1 MQTVEYDTQVSLK
14 ANISNYVAAF
24 KEATA
29 VYKRFNDELA
39 KGSLSSTD
47 ALARSSN
54 NVSKAVKATAIGV
67 TALGVAA
74 LKTGMDFEHQMSR
87 VGAISG
93 ANAEELKKMN
103 DQAIKLGA
111 DTAFSAKEAAE
122 GMEALASAGFD
133 ANQIMAATPGV
144 MDLAAVSGGDV
155 GAAAEYAA
163 TALNGFGLE
172 ADQSAHVADVF
183 ARAAADTNAEA
194 KDMGEALKMV
204 APQAHTAGL
213 SLEETAAAIGL
224 LSNAGIKG
232 SEAGSNLAMALT
244 RVQNPSGE
252 AKKAMEQLG
261 YSAFDSSG
269 KMKPLAQQMSEL
281 REKLEGMTDQ
291 QKQYYLS
298 EIYGVQGGRAVNV
311 LLSQRAGAL
320 DELTGKLQ
328 NSDGAAS
335 DMAKTMQNDLKSSVE
350 QFFGSLESLS
360 IIIEQT
366 FSGTLKGAVDAVT
379 DKIGDLNDY
388 LQKNQAQIQ
397 KTVDKG
403 IQFAKTFI
411 EMLPPIETV
420 MSALKVAL
428 PAFLALETFKGIG
441 AGGAKTIAFLETL
454 QADLSLV
461 RTGLRM
467 TGSVMSVQQ
476 GIISTAFGRVY
487 NSSKKAV
494 SGLNHFLN
502 MATSASGAEYMGS
515 KIKGVGSALAG
526 IPSKAGSATRS
537 LINFGKNP
545 QSAINGLKQAYVGL
559 GNTAAVLDTKYAAL
573 LGRMGASGETIA
585 NLTTTATTSTGAFTA
600 LGTSLGSLTVIAAGV
615 AVVATAIY
623 MAWSSNFMNI
633 QGVVKTAIGG
643 IKSMFDSMKPA
654 VTGVLEALKPIG
666 SILGGILKVVG
677 ALAIGALVVSAIA
690 LATALRLV
698 ADVLVGLVKLVT
710 AGGNAFKALGLLMT
724 GNFKGASKAAGDAK
738 KDLGQ
743 AMNAAKDMGQA
754 FADAGKIGYD
764 SFSQLGKAGDS
775 AKSSSESATTS
786 TKQLEKSIDSVSK
799 SAKSMKETFD
809 NSKAKFSDLINTE
822 GVSDKTKQFLTDVN
836 NTLDQYQQNTE
847 KASEK
852 YREAIT
858 KAEDKT
864 GKERIKAVNEA
875 NQQLAQATQENGK
888 NLINITSDLDRQLK
902 ERRFSDGTEM
912 TEDQVQ
918 MLTEQNNA
926 IKQKLME
933 QNQIFVDAQMTRL
946 QNGEKLNQQEREA
959 TITTLQANYELR
971 SQQIQQGEEKIKQ
984 LKDQLANAQ
993 DQTTKAQLQ
1002 QQITQQEAH
1011 NQQMLNQQLQFGNEM
1026 NMAIANG
1033 SKLTFDTWSNGL
1045 KSMSNVTAEQLQ
1057 AMYLSFV
1064 QMNNDTGQ
1072 QMQAFALML
1081 QQSGTQGVNNLVQAL
1096 STGKAS
1102 TAEISA
1108 AIAKDGT
1115 DGLNTLPPGMFAKGD
1130 EGKNKFI
1137 EALKAGDFK
1146 GAGKYLATQSSEGA
1160 KDGSKHSSA
1169 GKENA
1174 DNYNKGLQQKK
1185 SEAKDAGTQLAE
1197 SSVKGTQSKKSSMKD
1212 AGDTL
1217 GYHAAKGV
1225 SGRKGDTKDAGD
1237 TLGYHAARG
1246 VASRKGDVRDAGD
1259 TLGYHAAAGVR
1270 GRVGDMRSA
1279 GSQLAAGVASGI
1291 SSNTGAA
1298 VSAMASLVASVN
1310 AEAKKVA
1317 KIHSPSRLMRDE
1329 VGKFLSLGVAV
1340 GITENED
1347 VAAKAMGNMISNIR
1361 SKVNDFK
1368 ILMPDM
1374 LSDSTVTMNS
1384 TSELKLSSFDTTND
1398 LLRRILNRDQVVVLD
1413 TGEVVGHTKDLFNTA
1428 FGEDIQNKS
1437 RWS

>member
-1 MQTVEYDTQVSLK
+1 MSTYDSRVTLG
-14 ANISNYVAAF
+14 ANITQYVAAF
-24 KEATA
+24 REATA
-29 VYKRFNDELA
+29 IYKKFNQEII
-39 KGSLSSTD
+39 KGSMSSTD
-47 ALARSSN
+47 ALAKSSN
-54 NVSKAVKATAIGV
+54 IVSTAVKATAVGV

-74 LKTGMDFEHQMSR
+74 IKTGMDFEHQMSR

-93 ANAEELKKMN
+93 ANAKELKAMN

-111 DTAFSAKEAAE
+111 DTAFSAKEAAQ

-172 ADQSAHVADVF
+172 ADKSTHVADVF

-252 AKKAMEQLG
+252 AKKAMDQLG

-311 LLSQRAGAL
+311 LLSQRSDAL
-320 DELTGKLQ
+320 QDLTGKLQ

-335 DMAKTMQNDLKSSVE
+335 EMAKTMQNDLKSSVE
-350 QFFGSLESLS
+350 QFFGSLESLA

-366 FSGTLKGAVDAVT
+366 FGGVLKSGVDAAT
-379 DKIGDLNDY
+379 DKIGQFNDY
-388 LQKNQAQIQ
+388 LQKNQAEIQ
-397 KTVDKG
+397 KSIGKG
-403 IQFAKTFI
+403 IEFAKSFMD
-411 EMLPPIETV
+411 MLPSIESVT
-420 MSALKVAL
+420 SALKIAL

-441 AGGAKTIAFLETL
+441 VGGAKTIQFLETL

-461 RTGLRM
+461 RTGIGM
-467 TGSVMSVQQ
+467 TGSAISAQNS
-476 GIISTAFGRVY
+476 IISMAFGGIY

-494 SGLNHFLN
+494 SGLNHFLY
-502 MATSASGAEYMGS
+502 MSTSASGAEYMAS

-526 IPSKAGSATRS
+526 IPSKATNATKS
-537 LINFGKNP
+537 LITFATNP
-545 QSAINGLKQAYVGL
+545 KQAAISLNG
-559 GNTAAVLDTKYAAL
+559 AYAKL
-573 LGRMGASGETIA
+573 LGTMGASEAQIA
-585 NLTTTATTSTGAFTA
+585 SLAPTAISSSGAVA
-600 LGTSLGSLTVIAAGV
+600 GLGASLGSLTIIAAGV

-633 QGVVKTAIGG
+633 QGVVKTAISG
-643 IKSMFDSMKPA
+643 IKSMFSSMKPA
-654 VTGVLEALKPIG
+654 VTSVLEALKPIG

-677 ALAIGALVVSAIA
+677 ALAIGALVMAAIQ
-690 LATALRLV
+690 LATGLRLV
-698 ADVLVGLVKLVT
+698 ADVLVGLIKLVT
-710 AGGNAFKALGLLMT
+710 SAGNVFKALGQAMT
-724 GNFKGASKAAGDAK
+724 GDFKGASKSIGAAK

-743 AMNAAKDMGQA
+743 AMDAAKDMGQA
-754 FADAGKIGYD
+754 FADAGKIGYE
-764 SFSQLGKAGDS
+764 SFSQLGKGGKEAKESSDS
-775 AKSSSESATTS
+775 ATNS
-786 TKQLEKSIDSVSK
+786 TKQLKKSVEAVSN
-799 SAKSMKETFD
+799 SAKEMKTTFES
-809 NSKAKFSDLINTE
+809 SKAKFSELINIE

-836 NTLDQYQQNTE
+836 NTLDQYQANAQ
-847 KASEK
+847 KASDK
-852 YREAIT
+852 YS
-858 KAEDKT
+858 KAMTDAEELT
-864 GKERIKAVNEA
+864 GKKRVEAVNKA
-875 NQQLAQATQENGK
+875 NKDLANATQQNGQ
-888 NLINITSDLDRQLK
+888 NLLNITSDLDRQLQDK
-902 ERRFSDGTEM
+902 RFSDGTAM
-912 TEDQVQ
+912 TEDQVKL
-918 MLTEQNNA
+918 LTDQNNA
-926 IKQKLME
+926 IKQKLIE
-933 QNQIFVDAQMTRL
+933 QNQIFADAQMTRL

-1011 NQQMLNQQLQFGNEM
+1011 NQQMLNQQLQFGTQM
-1026 NMAIANG
+1026 NMTIANG
-1033 SKLTFDTWSNGL
+1033 SKLNFDTWSNGL
-1045 KSMSNVTAEQLQ
+1045 KNMSNVTNEQLQ
-1057 AMYLSFV
+1057 SMYLAFV
-1064 QMNNDTGQ
+1064 KMNGDTGQ

-1081 QQSGTQGVNNLVQAL
+1081 QQTGTQGVDNLVQAL
-1096 STGKAS
+1096 STGKA
-1102 TAEISA
+1102 TTTQIAQ

-1115 DGLNTLPPGMFAKGD
+1115 DGLNSLPPGMFAKGD

-1146 GAGKYLATQSSEGA
+1146 GAGKYLATQSGEGA
-1160 KDGSKHSSA
+1160 KDSSKHSEA
-1169 GKENA
+1169 GKENG
-1174 DNYNKGLQQKK
+1174 DNYSKGLKQKK

-1197 SSVKGTQSKKSSMKD
+1197 SSVKGTKSKKADMKD

-1217 GYHAAKGV
+1217 GYHASKGV

-1329 VGKFLSLGVAV
+1329 VGKFLALGVAV

-1347 VAAKAMGNMISNIR
+1347 AASKAMGNMIENIQSNVTRLDLLLPNPINDSNI
-1361 SKVNDFK
+1361 N
-1368 ILMPDM
+1368 L
-1374 LSDSTVTMNS
+1374 NS
-1384 TSELKLSSFDTTND
+1384 TNELKVSSFDTTNN
-1398 LLRRILNRDQVVVLD
+1398 LLRRLIDKKQVIVLD
-1413 TGEVVGHTKDLFNTA
+1413 SGAVVGETKDLYNTA
-1428 FGEDIQNKS
+1428 FGEDIQLQT
-1437 RWS
+1437 RWN

>member
-1 MQTVEYDTQVSLK
+1 MSTYDSRVTLG
-14 ANISNYVAAF
+14 ANITQYVAAF
-24 KEATA
+24 REATA
-29 VYKRFNDELA
+29 IYKKFNQEIT
-39 KGSLSSTD
+39 KGSMSSTD
-47 ALARSSN
+47 ALAKSSN
-54 NVSKAVKATAIGV
+54 IVSTAVKATAVGV

-74 LKTGMDFEHQMSR
+74 IKTGMDFEHQMSR

-93 ANAEELKKMN
+93 ANAKELKAMN

-172 ADQSAHVADVF
+172 ADKSAHVADVF

-252 AKKAMEQLG
+252 AKKAMDQLG

-281 REKLEGMTDQ
+281 REKLSEMTDQ

-311 LLSQRAGAL
+311 LLSQRSDAL
-320 DELTGKLQ
+320 QDLTGKLQ

-335 DMAKTMQNDLKSSVE
+335 EMAKTMQNDLKSSVE
-350 QFFGSLESLS
+350 QFFGSLESLA

-420 MSALKVAL
+420 TSALKVAL

-461 RTGLRM
+461 RTGLGM

-476 GIISTAFGRVY
+476 GIISTAFGGVY

-666 SILGGILKVVG
+666 KLLGGILKVVG
-677 ALAIGALVVSAIA
+677 ALAIGALVMAAIQ
-690 LATALRLV
+690 LATGLRLV
-698 ADVLVGLVKLVT
+698 ADVLVGLIKLVT
-710 AGGNAFKALGLLMT
+710 SAGNVFKALGQAMT
-724 GNFKGASKAAGDAK
+724 GDFKGASKSIGAAK

-743 AMNAAKDMGQA
+743 AMDAAKDMGQA
-754 FADAGKIGYD
+754 FVDAGKIGYE
-764 SFSQLGKAGDS
+764 SFSQLGKGGKEAKESSDS
-775 AKSSSESATTS
+775 ATNS
-786 TKQLEKSIDSVSK
+786 TKQLKKSVEAVSN
-799 SAKSMKETFD
+799 SAKEMKTTFE

-836 NTLDQYQQNTE
+836 NTLDQYQANAQ
-847 KASEK
+847 KASDK
-852 YREAIT
+852 YS
-858 KAEDKT
+858 KAMTDAEELT
-864 GKERIKAVNEA
+864 GKKRVEAVNKA
-875 NQQLAQATQENGK
+875 NKDLANATQQNGQ
-888 NLINITSDLDRQLK
+888 NLLNITSDLDRQLQDK
-902 ERRFSDGTEM
+902 RFSDGTAM
-912 TEDQVQ
+912 TEDQVK
-918 MLTEQNNA
+918 MLTDQNNA
-926 IKQKLME
+926 IKQKLIE
-933 QNQIFVDAQMTRL
+933 QNQIFADAQMTRL

-971 SQQIQQGEEKIKQ
+971 SQQIQQSEEKIKQ

-1081 QQSGTQGVNNLVQAL
+1081 QQSGTQGVDNLVQAL

-1102 TAEISA
+1102 TAEIAA

-1146 GAGKYLATQSSEGA
+1146 GAGKYLATQSGEGA
-1160 KDGSKHSSA
+1160 KDSSKHSEA
-1169 GKENA
+1169 GEESG
-1174 DNYNKGLQQKK
+1174 DNYIKGLKQKK

-1197 SSVKGTQSKKSSMKD
+1197 SSVKGTQSKKSEMKD

-1225 SGRKGDTKDAGD
+1225 SGRKGDTRDAGD

-1291 SSNTGAA
+1291 SSNTSAA

-1329 VGKFLSLGVAV
+1329 VGKFLALGVAV

-1347 VAAKAMGNMISNIR
+1347 AASKAMGNMIENIKSNATRLDLLLPNPINDSNI
-1361 SKVNDFK
+1361 N
-1368 ILMPDM
+1368 L
-1374 LSDSTVTMNS
+1374 NS
-1384 TSELKLSSFDTTND
+1384 TNELKVSSFDTTND
-1398 LLRRILNRDQVVVLD
+1398 LLRRLIDKKQVIVLDSGVVV
-1413 TGEVVGHTKDLFNTA
+1413 GETKDLYNTA

>member
-1 MQTVEYDTQVSLK
+1 MSTYDSRVTLG
-14 ANISNYVAAF
+14 ANITQYVAAF
-24 KEATA
+24 REATA
-29 VYKRFNDELA
+29 IYKRFNQEIT
-39 KGSLSSTD
+39 KGSMSSTD
-47 ALARSSN
+47 ALAKSSN
-54 NVSKAVKATAIGV
+54 VVSTAVKATAVGV

-74 LKTGMDFEHQMSR
+74 IKTGMDFEHQMSR

-93 ANAEELKKMN
+93 ANAKELKAMN

-172 ADQSAHVADVF
+172 ADKSAHVADVF

-252 AKKAMEQLG
+252 AKKAMDQLG

-281 REKLEGMTDQ
+281 REKLSGMTDQ

-311 LLSQRAGAL
+311 LLSQRSDAL
-320 DELTGKLQ
+320 QDLTGKLQ

-335 DMAKTMQNDLKSSVE
+335 EMAKTMQNDLKSSVE
-350 QFFGSLESLS
+350 QFFGSLESLA

-366 FSGTLKGAVDAVT
+366 FGGVLKSGVDAAT
-379 DKIGDLNDY
+379 DKIGQFNDY
-388 LQKNQAQIQ
+388 LQKNQAEIQ
-397 KTVDKG
+397 KSIGKG
-403 IQFAKTFI
+403 IEFAKSFMD
-411 EMLPPIETV
+411 MLPSIESVT
-420 MSALKVAL
+420 SALKIAL

-441 AGGAKTIAFLETL
+441 VGGAKTIQFLETL

-461 RTGLRM
+461 RTGIGM
-467 TGSVMSVQQ
+467 TGSAISTQNS
-476 GIISTAFGRVY
+476 IISMAFSGIY

-494 SGLNHFLN
+494 SGLNHFLY
-502 MATSASGAEYMGS
+502 MSTSASGAEYMAS
-515 KIKGVGSALAG
+515 KIKGVGSALVG
-526 IPSKAGSATRS
+526 IPSKATNATKS
-537 LINFGKNP
+537 LVTFATNP
-545 QSAINGLKQAYVGL
+545 KQAAISLNG
-559 GNTAAVLDTKYAAL
+559 AYAKL
-573 LGRMGASGETIA
+573 LGTMGASEAQIA
-585 NLTTTATTSTGAFTA
+585 SLAPTAISSSGAVA
-600 LGTSLGSLTVIAAGV
+600 GLGASLGSLTIIAAGV

-666 SILGGILKVVG
+666 KLLGGILKVVG

-698 ADVLVGLVKLVT
+698 ADVLVGLIKIVT
-710 AGGNAFKALGLLMT
+710 SAGNVFKALGQAMT
-724 GNFKGASKAAGDAK
+724 GDFKGASKSIGAAK

-743 AMNAAKDMGQA
+743 AMDAAKDMGQA
-754 FADAGKIGYD
+754 FVDAGKIGYE

-875 NQQLAQATQENGK
+875 NKQLAQATQENGK

-918 MLTEQNNA
+918 MLTDQNNA
-926 IKQKLME
+926 LKQKLIE
-933 QNQIFVDAQMTRL
+933 QNQIFADAQMTRL

-971 SQQIQQGEEKIKQ
+971 AQQIQQGEEKIKQ

-1081 QQSGTQGVNNLVQAL
+1081 QQTGTQGVDNLVQAL

-1102 TAEISA
+1102 TAEIAA

-1115 DGLNTLPPGMFAKGD
+1115 DGLNSLPPGMFAKGD

-1146 GAGKYLATQSSEGA
+1146 GAGQYLATQSSEGA
-1160 KDGSKHSSA
+1160 RDTNKHEKAGDDNSKA
-1169 GKENA
+1169 YIKELEKN
-1174 DNYNKGLQQKK
+1174 K

-1197 SSVKGTQSKKSSMKD
+1197 SSVKGVTSEKSSMKD

-1237 TLGYHAARG
+1237 TLGYHTARG

-1310 AEAKKVA
+1310 EEAKKVA

-1329 VGKFLSLGVAV
+1329 VGKFLALGVAV

-1347 VAAKAMGNMISNIR
+1347 AASKAMGNMIENIKSNVTR
-1361 SKVNDFK
+1361 LDLLLPNPMNDSS
-1368 ILMPDM
+1368 ISL
-1374 LSDSTVTMNS
+1374 NS
-1384 TSELKLSSFDTTND
+1384 TNELKVSSFDTTND
-1398 LLRRILNRDQVVVLD
+1398 LLRRLVDKKQVIVLD
-1413 TGEVVGHTKDLFNTA
+1413 SGAVVGETKDLYNTA
-1428 FGEDIQNKS
+1428 FGEDIQLQT
-1437 RWS
+1437 RWN

>member
-1 MQTVEYDTQVSLK
+1 MSTYDSRVTLG
-14 ANISNYVAAF
+14 ANITQYVAAF
-24 KEATA
+24 REATA
-29 VYKRFNDELA
+29 VYKRFNQEIT
-39 KGSLSSTD
+39 KGSMSSTD
-47 ALARSSN
+47 ALAKSSN
-54 NVSKAVKATAIGV
+54 IVSTAVKATAVGV

-74 LKTGMDFEHQMSR
+74 IKTGMDFEHQMSR

-93 ANAEELKKMN
+93 ANAKELKAMN

-172 ADQSAHVADVF
+172 ADKSAHVADVF

-350 QFFGSLESLS
+350 QFFGSLESLA

-366 FSGTLKGAVDAVT
+366 FGGVLKSGVDAAT
-379 DKIGDLNDY
+379 DKIGQFNDY
-388 LQKNQAQIQ
+388 LQKNQAEIQ
-397 KTVDKG
+397 KSIGKG
-403 IQFAKTFI
+403 IEFAKSFMD
-411 EMLPPIETV
+411 MLPSIESVT
-420 MSALKVAL
+420 SALKIAL

-441 AGGAKTIAFLETL
+441 VGGAKTIQFLETL

-461 RTGLRM
+461 RTGIGM
-467 TGSVMSVQQ
+467 TGSAISTQNS
-476 GIISTAFGRVY
+476 IISMAFSGIY

-494 SGLNHFLN
+494 SGLNHFLY
-502 MATSASGAEYMGS
+502 MSESASGAEYMAS
-515 KIKGVGSALAG
+515 KIKSVGSALAG
-526 IPSKAGSATRS
+526 IPSKATNAAKSLWNFAKHPQIALSGLSGAFNKVGDATA
-537 LINFGKNP
+537 F
-545 QSAINGLKQAYVGL
+545 
-559 GNTAAVLDTKYAAL
+559 LDIKYAGM
-573 LGRMGASGETIA
+573 LGKMGASESTIA
-585 NLTTTATTSTGAFTA
+585 GLTSSAAGLGAT
-600 LGTSLGSLTVIAAGV
+600 LGTLTVVAAGV

-666 SILGGILKVVG
+666 KLLGGILKVVG

-690 LATALRLV
+690 LATALRLI
-698 ADVLVGLVKLVT
+698 ADVLVGLIKLVT
-710 AGGNAFKALGLLMT
+710 SAGNVFKALGQAMT
-724 GNFKGASKAAGDAK
+724 GDFKGASKSISAAK

-743 AMNAAKDMGQA
+743 AMDAAKDMGQA
-754 FADAGKIGYD
+754 FVDAGKIGYE
-764 SFSQLGKAGDS
+764 SFSQLGKGGKEAKESSDS
-775 AKSSSESATTS
+775 ATNS
-786 TKQLEKSIDSVSK
+786 TKQLKKSVEAVSNSAKEMKTTFENSK
-799 SAKSMKETFD
+799 S
-809 NSKAKFSDLINTE
+809 KFSDLINTE

-836 NTLDQYQQNTE
+836 NTLDQYQANAQ
-847 KASEK
+847 KASDK
-852 YREAIT
+852 YS
-858 KAEDKT
+858 KAMTDAEELT
-864 GKERIKAVNEA
+864 GKKRVEAVNKASKDLA
-875 NQQLAQATQENGK
+875 NATQQNGQ
-888 NLINITSDLDRQLK
+888 NLLNITSDLDRQLQDK
-902 ERRFSDGTEM
+902 RFSDGTAM
-912 TEDQVQ
+912 TEDQVK
-918 MLTEQNNA
+918 MLTDQNNA
-926 IKQKLME
+926 IKQKLIE
-933 QNQIFVDAQMTRL
+933 QNQIFADAQMTRL

-971 SQQIQQGEEKIKQ
+971 AQQIQQGEEKIKQ
-984 LKDQLANAQ
+984 LKEQLANAQ

-1002 QQITQQEAH
+1002 QQITQQEAA
-1011 NQQMLNQQLQFGNEM
+1011 NQQMLNQQLQFGTQM
-1026 NMAIANG
+1026 NMTIANG
-1033 SKLTFDTWSNGL
+1033 SKLNFDTWSNGL
-1045 KSMSNVTAEQLQ
+1045 KNMSNVTSEQLQ
-1057 AMYLSFV
+1057 SMYLAFV
-1064 QMNNDTGQ
+1064 KMNGDTGQ

-1081 QQSGTQGVNNLVQAL
+1081 QRTGTQGVDNLVQAL
-1096 STGKAS
+1096 STGKA
-1102 TAEISA
+1102 TTTQIAQ

-1115 DGLNTLPPGMFAKGD
+1115 DGLNSLPPGMFAKGD

-1146 GAGKYLATQSSEGA
+1146 GAGQYLATQSSEGA
-1160 KDGSKHSSA
+1160 RDTNKHEKAGDDNSKA
-1169 GKENA
+1169 YIKELEKN
-1174 DNYNKGLQQKK
+1174 K

-1197 SSVKGTQSKKSSMKD
+1197 SSVKGVTSEKSSMKD

-1217 GYHAAKGV
+1217 GYHATKGV
-1225 SGRKGDTKDAGD
+1225 SGRKGDIRDAGD

-1329 VGKFLSLGVAV
+1329 VGKFLALGVAV

-1347 VAAKAMGNMISNIR
+1347 AASKAMGNMIENIKSNVTR
-1361 SKVNDFK
+1361 LDLLLPNPMNDSS
-1368 ILMPDM
+1368 ISL
-1374 LSDSTVTMNS
+1374 NS
-1384 TSELKLSSFDTTND
+1384 TNELKVSSFDTTND
-1398 LLRRILNRDQVVVLD
+1398 LLRRLVDKKQVIVLD
-1413 TGEVVGHTKDLFNTA
+1413 SGAVVGETKDLYNTA
-1428 FGEDIQNKS
+1428 FGEDIQLQT
-1437 RWS
+1437 RWN

>member
-1 MQTVEYDTQVSLK
+1 MSTYDSRVTLG
-14 ANISNYVAAF
+14 ANITQYVAAF
-24 KEATA
+24 REATA
-29 VYKRFNDELA
+29 VYKRFNQEIT
-39 KGSLSSTD
+39 KGSMSSTD
-47 ALARSSN
+47 ALAKSSN
-54 NVSKAVKATAIGV
+54 IVSTAVKATAVGV

-74 LKTGMDFEHQMSR
+74 IKTGMDFEHQMSR

-93 ANAEELKKMN
+93 ANAKELKAMN

-111 DTAFSAKEAAE
+111 DTAFSAKEAAQ

-133 ANQIMAATPGV
+133 ANQIIAATPGV

-172 ADQSAHVADVF
+172 ADKSTHVADVF

-366 FSGTLKGAVDAVT
+366 FSGTLKGAVDAAT

-420 MSALKVAL
+420 TSALKVAL

-461 RTGLRM
+461 RTGLGM

-476 GIISTAFGRVY
+476 GIISTAFGGVY

-600 LGTSLGSLTVIAAGV
+600 LGASLGSLTVIAAGV

-666 SILGGILKVVG
+666 KLLSGILKVVG
-677 ALAIGALVVSAIA
+677 ALAIGTLVGSAIA
-690 LATALRLV
+690 LATALRLI
-698 ADVLVGLVKLVT
+698 ADVLVGLIKLVT
-710 AGGNAFKALGLLMT
+710 SAGNVFKALGQAMT
-724 GNFKGASKAAGDAK
+724 GDFKGASKSISAAK

-743 AMNAAKDMGQA
+743 AMDAAKDMGQA

-875 NQQLAQATQENGK
+875 NKQLAQATQENGK

-1081 QQSGTQGVNNLVQAL
+1081 QQSGTQGVDNLVQAL

-1102 TAEISA
+1102 TAEIAA

-1146 GAGKYLATQSSEGA
+1146 GAGKYLATQSGEGA
-1160 KDGSKHSSA
+1160 KDSSKHSEA
-1169 GKENA
+1169 GKENG
-1174 DNYNKGLQQKK
+1174 DNYSKGLKQKK

-1197 SSVKGTQSKKSSMKD
+1197 SSVKGTKSKKADMKD

-1217 GYHAAKGV
+1217 GYHASKGV

-1329 VGKFLSLGVAV
+1329 VGKFLALGVAV

-1347 VAAKAMGNMISNIR
+1347 AASKAMGNMIKNIQSNVTRLDLLLPNPINDSNI
-1361 SKVNDFK
+1361 N
-1368 ILMPDM
+1368 L
-1374 LSDSTVTMNS
+1374 NS
-1384 TSELKLSSFDTTND
+1384 TNELKVSSFDTTNN
-1398 LLRRILNRDQVVVLD
+1398 LLRRLIDKKQVIVLD
-1413 TGEVVGHTKDLFNTA
+1413 SGAVVGETKDLYNTA
-1428 FGEDIQNKS
+1428 FGEDIQLQT
-1437 RWS
+1437 RWN

>member
-311 LLSQRAGAL
+311 LLSQRSGAL

-420 MSALKVAL
+420 TSALKVAL

-461 RTGLRM
+461 RTGLGM

-502 MATSASGAEYMGS
+502 MATSASGAEYMAS
-515 KIKGVGSALAG
+515 KIKGIGTAFVG
-526 IPSKAGSATRS
+526 IPGKA
-537 LINFGKNP
+537 KH
-545 QSAINGLKQAYVGL
+545 
-559 GNTAAVLDTKYAAL
+559 
-573 LGRMGASGETIA
+573 
-585 NLTTTATTSTGAFTA
+585 ATTSLIQFATNPREAVLSLNSAYASLLTKLGASEAQIASLAPTA
-600 LGTSLGSLTVIAAGV
+600 VSSSGAIAGLGASLGSLTLIAAGV

-643 IKSMFDSMKPA
+643 IKSMFDSIKPA

-698 ADVLVGLVKLVT
+698 ADVLVGLIKLVT
-710 AGGNAFKALGLLMT
+710 SAGNVFKALGQAMT
-724 GNFKGASKAAGDAK
+724 GDFKGASKSISAAK

-743 AMNAAKDMGQA
+743 AMDAAKDMGQA
-754 FADAGKIGYD
+754 FVDAGKIGYD

-864 GKERIKAVNEA
+864 GKERVKAVNEA
-875 NQQLAQATQENGK
+875 NKQLAQATQENGK

-1081 QQSGTQGVNNLVQAL
+1081 QQSGTQGVDNLVQAL

-1102 TAEISA
+1102 TAEITA

-1146 GAGKYLATQSSEGA
+1146 GAGKYLATQSGEGA
-1160 KDGSKHSSA
+1160 KDSSKHSEA
-1169 GKENA
+1169 GKENG
-1174 DNYNKGLQQKK
+1174 DNYNKGLKQKK

-1217 GYHAAKGV
+1217 GYHATKGV
-1225 SGRKGDTKDAGD
+1225 SGRKGDTRDAGD

-1368 ILMPDM
+1368 ILMPDT
-1374 LSDSTVTMNS
+1374 LTDSTVTMNS

>member
-1 MQTVEYDTQVSLK
+1 MSTYDSRVTLG
-14 ANISNYVAAF
+14 ANITQYVAAF
-24 KEATA
+24 REATA
-29 VYKRFNDELA
+29 IYKKFNQEIT
-39 KGSLSSTD
+39 KGSMSSTD
-47 ALARSSN
+47 ALAKSSN
-54 NVSKAVKATAIGV
+54 IVSTAVKATAVGV

-74 LKTGMDFEHQMSR
+74 IKTGMDFEHQISR

-93 ANAEELKKMN
+93 ANAKELKAMN

-172 ADQSAHVADVF
+172 ADKSTHVADVF

-420 MSALKVAL
+420 TSALKVAL

-461 RTGLRM
+461 RTGLGM

-476 GIISTAFGRVY
+476 GIISTAFGGVY

-502 MATSASGAEYMGS
+502 MATSASGAEYMAS
-515 KIKGVGSALAG
+515 KIKGIGTAFVG
-526 IPSKAGSATRS
+526 IPGKA
-537 LINFGKNP
+537 KH
-545 QSAINGLKQAYVGL
+545 
-559 GNTAAVLDTKYAAL
+559 
-573 LGRMGASGETIA
+573 
-585 NLTTTATTSTGAFTA
+585 ATTSLIQFATNPREAVLSLNSAYASLLTKFGASEAQIASLAPTA
-600 LGTSLGSLTVIAAGV
+600 VSSSGAIAGLGASLGSLTLIAAGV

-666 SILGGILKVVG
+666 KLLSGILKVVG
-677 ALAIGALVVSAIA
+677 ALAIGTLVGSAIT
-690 LATALRLV
+690 LATALRLI
-698 ADVLVGLVKLVT
+698 ADVLVGLIKLVT
-710 AGGNAFKALGLLMT
+710 SAGNVFKALGQAMT
-724 GNFKGASKAAGDAK
+724 GDFKGASKSISAAK

-743 AMNAAKDMGQA
+743 AMDAAKDMGQA
-754 FADAGKIGYD
+754 FVDAGKIGYE
-764 SFSQLGKAGDS
+764 SFSQLGKGGKE
-775 AKSSSESATTS
+775 AKE
-786 TKQLEKSIDSVSK
+786 
-799 SAKSMKETFD
+799 MKTAFE

-836 NTLDQYQQNTE
+836 NTLDQYQANAQ
-847 KASEK
+847 KASDK
-852 YREAIT
+852 YS
-858 KAEDKT
+858 KAMTDAEELT
-864 GKERIKAVNEA
+864 GKKRVEAVNKA
-875 NQQLAQATQENGK
+875 NKDLANATQQNGQ
-888 NLINITSDLDRQLK
+888 NLLNITSDLDRQLQDK
-902 ERRFSDGTEM
+902 RFSDGTAM
-912 TEDQVQ
+912 TEDQVKL
-918 MLTEQNNA
+918 LTDQNNA
-926 IKQKLME
+926 IKQKLIE
-933 QNQIFVDAQMTRL
+933 QNQIFADAQMTRL

-1033 SKLTFDTWSNGL
+1033 SKLNFDTWSNGL
-1045 KSMSNVTAEQLQ
+1045 KNMSNVTNEQLQ
-1057 AMYLSFV
+1057 SMYLAFV
-1064 QMNNDTGQ
+1064 KMNGDTGQ

-1081 QQSGTQGVNNLVQAL
+1081 QQTGTQGVDNLVQAL
-1096 STGKAS
+1096 STGKA
-1102 TAEISA
+1102 TTTQIAQ

-1115 DGLNTLPPGMFAKGD
+1115 DGLNSLPPGMFAKGD

-1146 GAGKYLATQSSEGA
+1146 GAGKYLATQSGEGA
-1160 KDGSKHSSA
+1160 KDSSKHSEA
-1169 GKENA
+1169 GKENG
-1174 DNYNKGLQQKK
+1174 DNYNKGLKQKK

-1225 SGRKGDTKDAGD
+1225 SGRKGDTRDAGD

-1329 VGKFLSLGVAV
+1329 VGKFLALGVAV

-1347 VAAKAMGNMISNIR
+1347 AASKAMGNMIENIQSNVTRLDLLLPNPINDSNI
-1361 SKVNDFK
+1361 N
-1368 ILMPDM
+1368 L
-1374 LSDSTVTMNS
+1374 NS
-1384 TSELKLSSFDTTND
+1384 TNELKVSSFDTTND
-1398 LLRRILNRDQVVVLD
+1398 LLRRLIDKKQVIVLD
-1413 TGEVVGHTKDLFNTA
+1413 SGAVVGETKDLYNTA
-1428 FGEDIQNKS
+1428 FGEDIQLQT
-1437 RWS
+1437 RWN

>member
-1 MQTVEYDTQVSLK
+1 MEYDTQVSLK

-111 DTAFSAKEAAE
+111 DTAFSAKEAAQ

-172 ADQSAHVADVF
+172 ADKSTHVADVF

-204 APQAHTAGL
+204 APQANTAGL

-366 FSGTLKGAVDAVT
+366 FSGTLKGAVDVAT

-420 MSALKVAL
+420 TSALKVAL

-461 RTGLRM
+461 RTGLGM

-476 GIISTAFGRVY
+476 GIISTAFGGVY

-600 LGTSLGSLTVIAAGV
+600 LGASLGSLTVIAAGV

-666 SILGGILKVVG
+666 KLLSGILKVVG
-677 ALAIGALVVSAIA
+677 ALAIGTLVGSAIA
-690 LATALRLV
+690 LATALRLI
-698 ADVLVGLVKLVT
+698 ADVLVGLIKLVT
-710 AGGNAFKALGLLMT
+710 SAGNVFKALGQAMT
-724 GNFKGASKAAGDAK
+724 GDFKGASKSISAAK

-743 AMNAAKDMGQA
+743 AMDAAKDMGQA
-754 FADAGKIGYD
+754 FADAGKIGYE
-764 SFSQLGKAGDS
+764 SFSQLGKEAKESSDS
-775 AKSSSESATTS
+775 ATNS
-786 TKQLEKSIDSVSK
+786 TKQLKKSVEAVSN
-799 SAKSMKETFD
+799 SAKEMKTTFE

-836 NTLDQYQQNTE
+836 NTLDQYQANAQ
-847 KASEK
+847 KASDK
-852 YREAIT
+852 YS
-858 KAEDKT
+858 KAMTDAEELT
-864 GKERIKAVNEA
+864 GKKRVEAVNKA
-875 NQQLAQATQENGK
+875 NKNLANATQQNGQ
-888 NLINITSDLDRQLK
+888 NLLNITSDLDRQLQDK
-902 ERRFSDGTEM
+902 RFSDGTAM
-912 TEDQVQ
+912 TEDQVKL
-918 MLTEQNNA
+918 LTDQNNA

-1081 QQSGTQGVNNLVQAL
+1081 QQSGTQGVDNLVQAL

-1102 TAEISA
+1102 TAEIAA

-1146 GAGKYLATQSSEGA
+1146 GAGKYLATQSGEGA
-1160 KDGSKHSSA
+1160 KDSSKHSEA
-1169 GKENA
+1169 GKENG
-1174 DNYNKGLQQKK
+1174 DNYSKGLKQKK

-1225 SGRKGDTKDAGD
+1225 SGRKGDTRDAGD

>member
-1 MQTVEYDTQVSLK
+1 MSTYDSRVTLG
-14 ANISNYVAAF
+14 ANITQYVAAF
-24 KEATA
+24 REATA
-29 VYKRFNDELA
+29 IYKRFNQEIT
-39 KGSLSSTD
+39 KGSMSSTD
-47 ALARSSN
+47 ALAKSSN
-54 NVSKAVKATAIGV
+54 VVSTAVKATAVGV

-74 LKTGMDFEHQMSR
+74 IKTGMDFEHQMSR

-93 ANAEELKKMN
+93 ANAKELKAMN

-172 ADQSAHVADVF
+172 ADKSAHVADVF

-252 AKKAMEQLG
+252 AKKAMDQLG

-281 REKLEGMTDQ
+281 REKLSGMTDQ

-311 LLSQRAGAL
+311 LLSQRSDAL
-320 DELTGKLQ
+320 QDLTGKLQ

-335 DMAKTMQNDLKSSVE
+335 EMAKTMQNDLKSSVE
-350 QFFGSLESLS
+350 QFFGSLESLA

-366 FSGTLKGAVDAVT
+366 FGGVLKSGVDAAT
-379 DKIGDLNDY
+379 DKIGQFNDY
-388 LQKNQAQIQ
+388 LQKNQAEIQ
-397 KTVDKG
+397 KSIGKG
-403 IQFAKTFI
+403 IEFAKSFMD
-411 EMLPPIETV
+411 MLPSIESVT
-420 MSALKVAL
+420 SALKIAL

-441 AGGAKTIAFLETL
+441 VGGAKTIQFLETL

-461 RTGLRM
+461 RTGIGM
-467 TGSVMSVQQ
+467 TGSAISTQNS
-476 GIISTAFGRVY
+476 IISMAFSGIY

-494 SGLNHFLN
+494 SGLNHFLY
-502 MATSASGAEYMGS
+502 MSTSASGAEYMAS
-515 KIKGVGSALAG
+515 KIKGVGSALVG
-526 IPSKAGSATRS
+526 IPSKATNATKS
-537 LINFGKNP
+537 LVTFATNP
-545 QSAINGLKQAYVGL
+545 KQAAISLNG
-559 GNTAAVLDTKYAAL
+559 AYAKL
-573 LGRMGASGETIA
+573 LGTMGASEAQIA
-585 NLTTTATTSTGAFTA
+585 SLAPTAISSSGAVA
-600 LGTSLGSLTVIAAGV
+600 GLGASLGSLTIIAAGV

-666 SILGGILKVVG
+666 KLLGGILKVVG

-698 ADVLVGLVKLVT
+698 ADVLVGLIKIVT
-710 AGGNAFKALGLLMT
+710 SAGNVFKALGQAMT
-724 GNFKGASKAAGDAK
+724 GDFKGASKSIGAAK

-743 AMNAAKDMGQA
+743 AMDAAKDMGQA
-754 FADAGKIGYD
+754 FVDAGKIGYE

-875 NQQLAQATQENGK
+875 NKQLAQATQENGK

-918 MLTEQNNA
+918 MLTDQNNA
-926 IKQKLME
+926 LKQKLIE
-933 QNQIFVDAQMTRL
+933 QNQIFADAQMTRL

-971 SQQIQQGEEKIKQ
+971 AQQIQQGEEKIKQ

-1081 QQSGTQGVNNLVQAL
+1081 QQTGTQGVDNLVQAL

-1102 TAEISA
+1102 TAEIAA

-1115 DGLNTLPPGMFAKGD
+1115 DGLNSLPPGMFAKGD

-1146 GAGKYLATQSSEGA
+1146 GAGQYLATQSSEGA
-1160 KDGSKHSSA
+1160 RDTNKHEKAGDDNSKA
-1169 GKENA
+1169 YIKELEKN
-1174 DNYNKGLQQKK
+1174 K

-1197 SSVKGTQSKKSSMKD
+1197 SSVKGVTSEKSSMKD

-1237 TLGYHAARG
+1237 TLGYHTARG

-1310 AEAKKVA
+1310 EEAKKVA

-1329 VGKFLSLGVAV
+1329 VGKFLALGVAV

-1347 VAAKAMGNMISNIR
+1347 AASKAMGNMIENIKSNVTR
-1361 SKVNDFK
+1361 LDLLLPNPMNDSS
-1368 ILMPDM
+1368 ISL
-1374 LSDSTVTMNS
+1374 NS
-1384 TSELKLSSFDTTND
+1384 TNELKVSSFDTTND
-1398 LLRRILNRDQVVVLD
+1398 LLRRLVDKKQVIVLD
-1413 TGEVVGHTKDLFNTA
+1413 SGAVVGETKYLYNTA
-1428 FGEDIQNKS
+1428 FGEDIQLQT
-1437 RWS
+1437 RWN

>member
-1 MQTVEYDTQVSLK
+1 MSTYDSRVTLG
-14 ANISNYVAAF
+14 ANITQYVAAF
-24 KEATA
+24 REATA
-29 VYKRFNDELA
+29 IYKKFNQEIT
-39 KGSLSSTD
+39 KGSMSSTD
-47 ALARSSN
+47 ALAKSSN
-54 NVSKAVKATAIGV
+54 IVSTAVKATAVGV

-74 LKTGMDFEHQMSR
+74 IKTGMDFEHQMSR

-93 ANAEELKKMN
+93 ANAKELKAMN

-172 ADQSAHVADVF
+172 ADKSAHVADVF
-183 ARAAADTNAEA
+183 ARVAADTNAEA

-252 AKKAMEQLG
+252 AKKAMDQLG

-281 REKLEGMTDQ
+281 REKLSGMTDQ

-311 LLSQRAGAL
+311 LLSQRSDAL
-320 DELTGKLQ
+320 QDLTGKLQ

-335 DMAKTMQNDLKSSVE
+335 EMAKTMQNDLKSSVE
-350 QFFGSLESLS
+350 QFFGSLESLA

-366 FSGTLKGAVDAVT
+366 FGGVLKSGVDAAT
-379 DKIGDLNDY
+379 DKIGQFNDY
-388 LQKNQAQIQ
+388 LQKNQAEIQ
-397 KTVDKG
+397 KSIGKG
-403 IQFAKTFI
+403 IEFAKNFMD
-411 EMLPPIETV
+411 MLPSIESVT
-420 MSALKVAL
+420 SALKIAL

-441 AGGAKTIAFLETL
+441 VGGAKTIQFLETL

-461 RTGLRM
+461 RTGIGM
-467 TGSVMSVQQ
+467 TGSAISTQNS
-476 GIISTAFGRVY
+476 IISMAFSGIY

-494 SGLNHFLN
+494 SGLNHFLY
-502 MATSASGAEYMGS
+502 MSTSASGAEYMAS

-526 IPSKAGSATRS
+526 IPSKATNATKS
-537 LINFGKNP
+537 LVTFATNP
-545 QSAINGLKQAYVGL
+545 KQAAISLNG
-559 GNTAAVLDTKYAAL
+559 AYAKL
-573 LGRMGASGETIA
+573 LGTMGASEAQIA
-585 NLTTTATTSTGAFTA
+585 SLAPTAISSSGAVA
-600 LGTSLGSLTVIAAGV
+600 GLGASLGSLTIIAAGV

-666 SILGGILKVVG
+666 KLLGGILKVVG
-677 ALAIGALVVSAIA
+677 ALAIGALVMAAIQ
-690 LATALRLV
+690 LATGLRLV
-698 ADVLVGLVKLVT
+698 ADVLVGLIKLVT
-710 AGGNAFKALGLLMT
+710 SAGNVFKALGQAMT
-724 GNFKGASKAAGDAK
+724 GDFKGASKSIGAAK

-743 AMNAAKDMGQA
+743 AMDAAKDMGQA
-754 FADAGKIGYD
+754 FVDAGKIGYE
-764 SFSQLGKAGDS
+764 SFSQLGKGGKEAKESSDS
-775 AKSSSESATTS
+775 ATNS
-786 TKQLEKSIDSVSK
+786 TKQLKKSVEAVSN
-799 SAKSMKETFD
+799 SAKEMKTTFE

-836 NTLDQYQQNTE
+836 NTLDQYQANAQ
-847 KASEK
+847 KASDK
-852 YREAIT
+852 YS
-858 KAEDKT
+858 KAMTDAEELT
-864 GKERIKAVNEA
+864 GKKRVEAVNKA
-875 NQQLAQATQENGK
+875 NKDLANATQQNGQ
-888 NLINITSDLDRQLK
+888 NLLNITSDLDRQLQDK
-902 ERRFSDGTEM
+902 RFSDGTAM
-912 TEDQVQ
+912 TEDQVK
-918 MLTEQNNA
+918 MLTDQNNA
-926 IKQKLME
+926 IKQKLIE
-933 QNQIFVDAQMTRL
+933 QNQIFADAQMIRL

-1045 KSMSNVTAEQLQ
+1045 KSMANVTAEQLQ

-1081 QQSGTQGVNNLVQAL
+1081 QQSGTQGVDNLVQAL

-1102 TAEISA
+1102 TAEIAA

-1146 GAGKYLATQSSEGA
+1146 GAGKYLATQSGEGA
-1160 KDGSKHSSA
+1160 KDNSKHSEA
-1169 GKENA
+1169 GKENG
-1174 DNYNKGLQQKK
+1174 DNYNKGLKQKK

-1197 SSVKGTQSKKSSMKD
+1197 SSVKGTQSKKSEMKD

-1225 SGRKGDTKDAGD
+1225 SGRKGDTRDAGD

-1291 SSNTGAA
+1291 SSNTSAA

-1329 VGKFLSLGVAV
+1329 VGKFLALGVAV

-1347 VAAKAMGNMISNIR
+1347 AASKAMGNMIENIKSNVTRLDLLLPNPINDSNI
-1361 SKVNDFK
+1361 N
-1368 ILMPDM
+1368 L
-1374 LSDSTVTMNS
+1374 NS
-1384 TSELKLSSFDTTND
+1384 TNELKVSSFDTTND
-1398 LLRRILNRDQVVVLD
+1398 LLRRLIDKKQVIVLDSGVVV
-1413 TGEVVGHTKDLFNTA
+1413 GETKDLYNTA